1 MQAADYRFVDVSGIT
16 IADKILPKTDGP
28 DGGALPDRAEDFAFL
43 YEAVNERGTA
53 LSPSTGDL
61 VRCNIANA
69 LILGVRGETY
79 EPEPGVVA
87 SSYWCDINALGALVD
102 EEITGRA
109 FDPLVLWPG
118 IFPGRTIPLGY
129 RGHTPNVV
137 DDVRK
142 MYRDLKR
149 HEGYLRVDD
158 GIDAAG
164 TLSYSENGNVYWT
177 EPVHVLEGAEYGTYN
192 DAGNAYKNVWEYASL
207 SVRAETGDVP
217 PLGLDAAVLVL
228 HVVTE
233 GRQDSDSQLVRR
245 SFAKVIDR
253 PTAQKVN
260 AALPEVYAA
269 AGFSEAWRSAFAEI
283 AEYVL
288 ICPFEGRTKLRNL
301 AWNWEPS

>member
-53 LSPSTGDL
+53 LSPRTGDL

-79 EPEPGVVA
+79 EPEQGVFA

-129 RGHTPNVV
+129 RGYTPNVV

-149 HEGYLRVDD
+149 HEGYVRVSG

-164 TLSYSENGNVYWT
+164 TLSYSKNGDVYWT
-177 EPVHVLEGAEYGTYN
+177 EPVGGFGGAEYGTYN
-192 DAGNAYKNVWEYASL
+192 NDGNFYKHVFEYASL

-217 PLGLDAAVLVL
+217 PLGLDAVLVL

-260 AALPEVYAA
+260 AALQEVYAA
-269 AGFSEAWRSAFAEI
+269 AGFSEAWRSAFAEMAGYI
-283 AEYVL
+283 T

-301 AWNWEPS
+301 AWSWEPS